1 MNIPLSP
8 PLAITTVADLIRH
21 LGDIPAERIRMK
33 PLPGTAT
40 EADVIAVGQEEDR
53 LCELVDGILVEKT
66 VGFYEG
72 RLAVTLAFFLER
84 HVFEH
89 DLGAVC
95 GADAAMRLKPG
106 LVRIPDVSFVSRAR
120 LPDRKIPTEPIP
132 DLIPD
137 LAVEVLSKGNT
148 PKEMQRKLRE
158 YFTLGVR
165 QVWFVDGKVRQ
176 VRVYR
181 GEKKSQLLEENDT
194 LRGGR
199 LLPGFTLRLKELFDR
214 TELRR

>member
-8 PLAITTVADLIRH
+8 PLDIATVADLIRH

-40 EADVIAVGQEEDR
+40 EADVIAVERDENR
-53 LCELVDGILVEKT
+53 LCELVDGVLVEKT

-72 RLAVTLAFFLER
+72 RLAVVLAFFLEQYA
-84 HVFEH
+84 FDH

-95 GADAAMRLKPG
+95 GADATMRLMPG
-106 LVRIPDVSFVSRAR
+106 LVRIPDVSFVSWKR
-120 LPDRKIPTEPIP
+120 LPDRKIPREPIP

-137 LAVEVLSKGNT
+137 LAIEVLSKGNT

-158 YFTLGVR
+158 YFALGVR

-176 VRVYR
+176 VRVYQSE
-181 GEKKSQLLEENDT
+181 EKSRLLEEKDT
-194 LRGGR
+194 LRGGK
-199 LLPGFTLRLKELFDR
+199 LLPGFALPLKALFDR
-214 TELRR
+214 AELQR